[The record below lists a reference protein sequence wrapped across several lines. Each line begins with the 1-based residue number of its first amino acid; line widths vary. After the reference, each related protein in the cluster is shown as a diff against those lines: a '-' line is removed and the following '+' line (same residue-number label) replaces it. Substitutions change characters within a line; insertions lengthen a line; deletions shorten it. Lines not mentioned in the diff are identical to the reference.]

1 MCLTAEESWC
11 LSGSTQDHLHACYGV
26 VLCDVSLVLS
36 HSLSDTGS
44 EICLLFVLQLLLLLL
59 FYTHR
64 WWLIK
69 CTINMIIWFV
79 SALVSS
85 SDPHHHHHHHHPRSL
100 NPNQIT
106 LDCLSVLISL
116 YPTPSYHGNHSP
128 DSWLGQQMGGGWWH
142 NCSDQCMCFFF
153 PWSASITFC
162 QKMFKILIQVYF
174 FVSDSSHEY

>member
-1 MCLTAEESWC
+1 MKFVSCLCCCRFMVAVIAAVVIAV
-11 LSGSTQDHLHACYGV
+11 LHTEMMTDSQFG
-26 VLCDVSLVLS
+26 L
-36 HSLSDTGS
+36 
-44 EICLLFVLQLLLLLL
+44 
-59 FYTHR
+59 
-64 WWLIK
+64 K

-85 SDPHHHHHHHHPRSL
+85 SDPHHHHHHHPRSL

-106 LDCLSVLISL
+106 LDCLSMLISL

-128 DSWLGQQMGGGWWH
+128 DSWLGQQMETTGLGDDIIVVT
-142 NCSDQCMCFFF
+142 SDVFFC
-153 PWSASITFC
+153 PCSASMTFC